1 MSEITASASTLRGCS
16 LQHSRGSFAREHDV
30 AVRWSKAPTRK
41 SKIQAAALSYMA
53 AWGSTTARIALLLVC
68 FSEGTMSSWG
78 AVHFEGMVLEP
89 GVSIKG
95 ITVPIGVVDQHAPLL
110 TMSAD
115 EVALQSA
122 KVGIFR
128 LSLIPQ
134 VVFKNLKLKLHAHKN
149 DTSHW
154 ERAMASFIKENGAMG
169 SAAIQGFELI
179 SDSDNCFRV
188 TALEGEIITAKD
200 MIKLRGVK
208 MHTKDG
214 LQSLPDAS
222 LVLEGPAAGQLIW
235 RSGDESQCTA
245 IIASKP

>member
-1 MSEITASASTLRGCS
+1 M
-16 LQHSRGSFAREHDV
+16 
-30 AVRWSKAPTRK
+30 
-41 SKIQAAALSYMA
+41 QAAAPSCVA
-53 AWGSTTARIALLLVC
+53 AWGLTTARIALLLVC
-68 FSEGTMSSWG
+68 FSAGTMSSWG
-78 AVHFEGMVLEP
+78 AVHFEGMVLES

-134 VVFKNLKLKLHAHKN
+134 VVFKNLKLKLHTHKN
-149 DTSHW
+149 GTTHW
-154 ERAMASFIKENGAMG
+154 DRAMASFIKENGAMG

-179 SDSDNCFRV
+179 SDSDDSVRV
-188 TALEGEIITAKD
+188 TALEGEINSSKD
-200 MIKLRGVK
+200 LIKLHGVQ

-214 LQSLPDAS
+214 IQSVPDAS
-222 LVLEGPAAGQLIW
+222 LVLEGPSAGHLIW
-235 RSGDESQCTA
+235 RSGAESHCTA
-245 IIASKP
+245 MIASKS

>member
-1 MSEITASASTLRGCS
+1 
-16 LQHSRGSFAREHDV
+16 
-30 AVRWSKAPTRK
+30 
-41 SKIQAAALSYMA
+41 
-53 AWGSTTARIALLLVC
+53 
-68 FSEGTMSSWG
+68 MSSWG
-78 AVHFEGMVLEP
+78 AVHFEGMVLES

-95 ITVPIGVVDQHAPLL
+95 ITVPIGIVDQHAPLL

-149 DTSHW
+149 GTTHW
-154 ERAMASFIKENGAMG
+154 DKAMASFIKENGAMG

-179 SDSDNCFRV
+179 SDLDDGVRV
-188 TALEGEIITAKD
+188 TALEGEINSSKD
-200 MIKLRGVK
+200 LIKLRGVQ

-214 LQSLPDAS
+214 LQSVPDAS
-222 LVLEGPAAGQLIW
+222 LVLEGPSAGHLIW
-235 RSGDESQCTA
+235 RSGDESHCTA
-245 IIASKP
+245 MIASKS